1 MGKSIRIRRVAD
13 LPLCDDNA
21 LGLLAPL
28 GQAIWVY
35 DFDAHRIRWANAA
48 GLAFWSADTLAEMKA
63 RNLYPESSSFA
74 DRLEGLRRRL
84 TDGATIIESY
94 VLYPVG
100 DPVNVTCRS
109 TGVRFP
115 DGAVGALVEA
125 KPERA
130 DHEVSGVELRAVEAV
145 RRTPLMISMMS
156 LTGSW
161 LMHNPAATALM
172 DRLDQRNMPQFDN
185 FLPLFVDQVHA
196 DRLRLRAIEDGTARG
211 ILQLVGAGERIHE
224 VNLRRLTDPVTG
236 KLSLMLVQQDVTYA
250 QKLERRLEHA
260 LERERAI
267 VDTQRHFLSLT
278 THEFRTPLSVIDSTA
293 RRIEKL
299 IGDGNPAVHAKAQ
312 TIRQAVKR
320 MSDAVDKTLA
330 AARIE
335 SGRFEYNPVQA
346 PLTAALERAIETMNT
361 LHPGR
366 HIDVALDGLPSIT
379 IDELLVEQ
387 IFENLLSNALKYS
400 PGNQPVEIVGSCRD
414 GEVQVSVVDHGIGI
428 PATDL
433 PQLCTRFF
441 RSANAKGFKGTG
453 IGLHTVDFFMKL
465 HGGKLSVESVEGKG
479 STMTLHFPLPEAA

>member
-1 MGKSIRIRRVAD
+1 MGKSVRIRRAAE

-28 GQAIWVY
+28 ARAIWIY

-48 GLAFWSADTLAEMKA
+48 GLAFWSADTLTEMKA

-84 TDGATIIESY
+84 ADGATIIESY
-94 VLYPVG
+94 ILYPAG

-115 DGAVGALVEA
+115 DGAIGALVEGQ
-125 KPERA
+125 PEQPGN
-130 DHEVSGVELRAVEAV
+130 EVSGMELRAVEAV

-172 DRLDQRNMPQFDN
+172 DRLDQRNVPHMDN
-185 FLPLFVDQVHA
+185 FLPLFIDQVHA

-211 ILQLVGAGERIHE
+211 ILQLVGTGERIHE

-236 KLSLMLVQQDVTYA
+236 KLSLMVVQQDVTYA
-250 QKLERRLEHA
+250 QKLERRLERA

-278 THEFRTPLSVIDSTA
+278 THEFRTPLSVIDSMA
-293 RRIEKL
+293 RRIDKL
-299 IGDGNPAVHAKAQ
+299 AGEENLAIHAKAQ

-320 MSDAVDKTLA
+320 ISDAVDKTLA

-346 PLTAALERAIETMNT
+346 TVNPALERAIKTMHT

-400 PGNQPVEIVGSCRD
+400 PADQPVEIIGTCHE
-414 GEVQVSVVDHGIGI
+414 GEVRVSVVDHGIGI
-428 PATDL
+428 PAADL
-433 PQLCTRFF
+433 PKLCTRFF
-441 RSANAKGFKGTG
+441 RSTNAKGIKGTG

-465 HGGKLSVESVEGKG
+465 HGGKLSVESVEGEG
-479 STMTLHFPLPEAA
+479 SRMTLHFPLPQAA